1 MTTANAEAPNP
12 FSAAAIDPETAEFN
26 RKLEAAIAAGPS
38 IMGFPPA
45 VIRKAREEGRSLW
58 GPVVTV
64 PEARERSIAGPA
76 GEIGI
81 RVLVPADVR
90 GAYLHF
96 HGGGWALGAAKQS
109 DVRNWAIARHCGLA
123 VVSVDYRL
131 APEHRYP
138 APLDDCLAAF
148 RWVRAH
154 ARELGGDP
162 ARIAAGGDSAGGNA
176 AAAVTLRLLAAGE
189 APPTALLLLCP
200 WTDMALDTDSMR
212 RFGPDDGVLDT
223 DIMTWFRDC
232 YVVPSNWNDPFASP
246 LRGDLAKFPPTLVVV
261 GEIDPLLDD
270 GLQLVK
276 KLERAGRKVVLQ
288 SHAGM
293 PHDFMLFPGIDEGAV
308 AIDGICRFA
317 KSALG
322 G

>member
-1 MTTANAEAPNP
+1 
-12 FSAAAIDPETAEFN
+12 
-26 RKLEAAIAAGPS
+26 
-38 IMGFPPA
+38 
-45 VIRKAREEGRSLW
+45 VI
-58 GPVVTV
+58 V
-64 PEARERSIAGPA
+64 
-76 GEIGI
+76 
-81 RVLVPADVR
+81 
-90 GAYLHF
+90 YF
-96 HGGGWALGAAKQS
+96 HGGGYVVMSPETHEKLTKQLCVGTGA
-109 DVRNWAIARHCGLA
+109 V

-276 KLERAGRKVVLQ
+276 KLEQAGRKVVLQ

>member
-1 MTTANAEAPNP
+1 MPDPRAPLDPQVKMLFEMMGANRAERVLEPAPMRAGLGALAP
-12 FSAAAIDPETAEFN
+12 LLTGGAPPVAAEKEIQIPGPAGNLRARVFWPED
-26 RKLEAAIAAGPS
+26 KAAGPLPM
-38 IMGFPPA
+38 IVF
-45 VIRKAREEGRSLW
+45 
-58 GPVVTV
+58 
-64 PEARERSIAGPA
+64 
-76 GEIGI
+76 
-81 RVLVPADVR
+81 
-90 GAYLHF
+90 F
-96 HGGGWALGAAKQS
+96 HGGGYVVMSPETHEKLTKQLCVGVGA
-109 DVRNWAIARHCGLA
+109 I

-131 APEHRYP
+131 APENRYP

-148 RWVRAH
+148 RFVRVN
-154 ARELGGDP
+154 ARTLGGDA
-162 ARIAAGGDSAGGNA
+162 ARVAAAGDSAGGNA
-176 AAAVTLRLLAAGE
+176 AAAVSLRLIAAGE
-189 APPTALLLLCP
+189 KPPAALLLLCP

-232 YVVPSNWNDPFASP
+232 YVRPENWSDPFASP
-246 LRGDLAKFPPTLVVV
+246 LRGDLSAFPPTLVVV
-261 GEIDPLLDD
+261 GGIDPLGDD
-270 GLQLVK
+270 GVAFAR

-293 PHDFMLFPGIDEGAV
+293 PHDFMVFPGIDEGAR

>member
-1 MTTANAEAPNP
+1 MPDPRAPLHPQVKVLFDMMGANRAQRVLEPGPMREGLGALGPLLVAGAP
-12 FSAAAIDPETAEFN
+12 SV
-26 RKLEAAIAAGPS
+26 
-38 IMGFPPA
+38 A
-45 VIRKAREEGRSLW
+45 VEREIQI
-58 GPVVTV
+58 P
-64 PEARERSIAGPA
+64 GPA
-76 GEIGI
+76 GALRA
-81 RVLVPADVR
+81 RVFHPSDPGGSPRPVIV
-90 GAYLHF
+90 YF
-96 HGGGWALGAAKQS
+96 HGGGYVVMSADTHEKLTKQLCVGAGA
-109 DVRNWAIARHCGLA
+109 V

-131 APEHRYP
+131 APENRYP

-148 RWVRAH
+148 RWVREH

-162 ARIAAGGDSAGGNA
+162 ARIAAAGDSAGGNA
-176 AAAVTLRLLAAGE
+176 AAAVSLRLIAEGV

-232 YVVPSNWNDPFASP
+232 YVKPSSWSDPFASP

-270 GLQLVK
+270 GVLLAK
-276 KLERAGRKVVLQ
+276 KLEQAGRKVVLQ

-293 PHDFMLFPGIDEGAV
+293 PHDFMLFPGIDEGAR

>member
-1 MTTANAEAPNP
+1 LPESRAPLDPQVKVLFDMMGANRAQ
-12 FSAAAIDPETAEFN
+12 
-26 RKLEAAIAAGPS
+26 
-38 IMGFPPA
+38 
-45 VIRKAREEGRSLW
+45 
-58 GPVVTV
+58 
-64 PEARERSIAGPA
+64 
-76 GEIGI
+76 
-81 RVLVPADVR
+81 RVLEPAPMREGLGALGPLLVAGAPPVAAEKELQIPGPGGKLRLRVFWPGDPAR
-90 GAYLHF
+90 GPYPVIVYF
-96 HGGGWALGAAKQS
+96 HGGGYVVMSPETHEKLTKQLCVGVGA
-109 DVRNWAIARHCGLA
+109 V

-131 APEHRYP
+131 APENRYP

-148 RWVRAH
+148 RWVRAN
-154 ARELGGDP
+154 ARELGGDA
-162 ARIAAGGDSAGGNA
+162 ARIGAGGDSAGGNA
-176 AAAVTLRLLAAGE
+176 AAAVCLRLIAASE

-232 YVVPSNWNDPFASP
+232 YVRPASWNDPFASP
-246 LRGDLAKFPPTLVVV
+246 LRGDLSKFPPTLVVV
-261 GEIDPLLDD
+261 GGIDPLFDD
-270 GLQLVK
+270 GVNLVR
-276 KLERAGRKVVLQ
+276 KLEKAGRPVVLQ

-293 PHDFMLFPGIDEGAV
+293 PHDFMLFPGIDEGAR

>member
-1 MTTANAEAPNP
+1 MPESRAPLHPQVKVLFDMMGANRAQRVLEPGPMREGLGALGPLLVAGAPSVAAE
-12 FSAAAIDPETAEFN
+12 
-26 RKLEAAIAAGPS
+26 
-38 IMGFPPA
+38 
-45 VIRKAREEGRSLW
+45 REIQI
-58 GPVVTV
+58 P
-64 PEARERSIAGPA
+64 GPA
-76 GEIGI
+76 GKLRA
-81 RVLVPADVR
+81 RVFNASAPT
-90 GAYLHF
+90 GAARPVIVYF
-96 HGGGWALGAAKQS
+96 HGGGYVVMSADTHEKLTKQICVGVGA
-109 DVRNWAIARHCGLA
+109 V

-131 APEHRYP
+131 APENRYP

-148 RWVRAH
+148 RWVREH

-162 ARIAAGGDSAGGNA
+162 ARIAAAGDSAGANA

-189 APPTALLLLCP
+189 APPSALLLLCP

-232 YVVPSNWNDPFASP
+232 YVVPKNWSDPFASP
-246 LRGDLAKFPPTLVVV
+246 LRGDLSKFPPTLVVV

-270 GLQLVK
+270 GVKFAK
-276 KLERAGRKVVLQ
+276 KLEQAGRKVTLQ

-293 PHDFMLFPGIDEGAV
+293 PHDFMLFPGIDESAR